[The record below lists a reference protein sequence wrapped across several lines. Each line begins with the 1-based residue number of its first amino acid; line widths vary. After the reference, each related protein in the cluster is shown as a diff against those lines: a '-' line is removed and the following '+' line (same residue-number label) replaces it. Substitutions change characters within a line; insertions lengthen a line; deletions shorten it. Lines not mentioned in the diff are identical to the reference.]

1 MHTYCDECDKP
12 QRQVKRVIS
21 TPFEYYHDKKRCMS
35 INKNMKH
42 LSFDRYNSKVK
53 RVNLPVPSFEYVH
66 KSWFS
71 SRLGSATP
79 GFMIGRD
86 RIIEKLK
93 AWLAKEKTDGGS
105 YLITGYRGMG
115 KTSFVDRVLY
125 ELVGETNLWI
135 DGLGCI
141 FLVILAYSIFR
152 LYRDFEVS
160 WIVILIVSLSG
171 IIATCKYF
179 FLKEKFKKYKFR
191 IKTGWIYIMRNRH
204 IYDLWPLLL
213 AMFHAWKKLT
223 PKEWDRINNL
233 VYGSNVK
240 DKRYSNICV
249 NVNLGQEILDE
260 RSILCVLTSELYNK
274 YRVYMMSPVANI
286 EFWMLFVVSA
296 AFLWVS
302 IVDSFNCNCVAA
314 DMYNVAKGIF
324 LTCGA
329 WSVVFFHQLR
339 ILFQLKRLSRR
350 IDAAYSLEIASGIG
364 YRGTSVG
371 GKGTYNYPIA
381 NTRDI
386 ESQLIV
392 ILDRIERF
400 PVHPKFY
407 FVFDELDKIETSL
420 KAQEAMPEFIGE
432 RYHPGGGTSRKRQAM
447 VLHLLANMKF
457 FTTTAKAKFIFI
469 AGREMYDGYLAD
481 MTDRESAIS
490 SLFNG
495 VIYVESFCKNE
506 KSEKDVMYNA
516 ETFVAR
522 QLIPKSF
529 IEEKVITHYL
539 KCKLTDTDYQNI
551 DIDLKMYY
559 EYLVLIYTDN
569 YLKQDCID
577 DAGRRKA
584 FDDARARI
592 DKVIGLL
599 YHFTVYLYHI
609 SNGSPKKMRLSFEGL
624 VRPLRNRREFV
635 LNRYDWKEKHE
646 GNDLDIH
653 ISSQCK
659 YLLSFGEKEQKV
671 IGFIH
676 YITFPVNQIITDAN
690 QFGDKLLVSA
700 SFLINHIYKYHS
712 GGFSWRNIEQ
722 TPELLEVYKIPEF
735 RGFIRSILTY
745 LLQTH
750 IIHIPFG
757 LFQFKFRKQI
767 SEEISLASKMSE
779 EVSTLFNFTRE
790 ESQVVKE
797 HYRKIQQ
804 AHNKELAT
812 EHLVSQHSVAGLHH
826 IIGDLFMA
834 DEDYNNAIIAYQT
847 ALSVIDKSKNR
858 NNKLLA
864 SYYLPYTR
872 NMLKLGLAYEK
883 RRTLAAAYSAYSI
896 LTGKFIE
903 YVENTKTDVSS
914 IKKPF
919 GSEKYRKIEK
929 ISLMEDTKLVYQSLL
944 AKLFINEKM
953 ETGGITRINLDTV
966 LKEFRTL
973 RTQINSDDKFMLSA
987 DFYRRLA
994 DIMFYKN
1001 GMIGFDID
1009 KTKTDEYLFDTCKA
1023 RIGNMWGNN
1032 RTLPCYACRYYRKS
1046 LEVLLEKLFNNVEHI
1061 DMEKEINPIKI
1072 LQLIVAGGS
1081 AKTMRQNYMLQLGE
1095 ILDCLGNT
1103 MLACGDMMC
1112 GIQDDNSE
1120 CEEEISVEFLCLFLH
1135 DVRMMNEK
1143 IDKKK
1148 EYKEFKLLS
1157 GEYEIKGKLELAIL
1171 YFWEASVTFRYG
1183 REQKKTAGSLKKILR
1198 IIQNYLRVAEAKSK
1212 IQLNENID
1220 KYLLESVKRKVTIGE
1235 FLNEIKNRI
1244 VKQCLINLYSH
1255 YNFINLVEIQRLK
1268 WVFYTHMYEN
1278 ISLNR
1283 LTLFPDV
1290 EEIMLIY
1297 YEMIRLCVVPENE
1310 KNFADDVLSSVRK
1323 TLKGR
1328 RGEDD
1333 FVFSWN
1339 SVRQRNMD
1347 FNLRLTGIYNNIALG
1362 GIRHDNTSYERILS
1376 LKFKAEMNRYI
1387 LNMAFPNNEIDNI
1400 TKRSES
1406 YIKSFIDELKPGE
1419 KKIDASFSWK
1429 SFFPHIYDKDNL
1441 LVATLQDRL
1450 TLLEFLIKDSIYC
1463 LTYILESITPYTS
1476 TTLFTHSFMGSVYQD
1491 LNQWNVL
1498 FDSLFKYYKVL
1509 DESGKPLDINRPS
1522 DIARN
1527 EIFKLYDDS
1536 CVTCPCECSYKE
1548 SDLKKVKYIEQEK
1561 SKLGD
1566 VKNTKKETIIQH
1578 LWQSRCPYYSVVSCK
1593 NKRNEYEK
1601 VRDKMQSSIP
1611 DKAYLHGIYKD
1622 IFGVCNVSDRFF
1634 SSVLN
1639 AINKPNIQFLLTNYS
1654 GEMSLKSYRK
1664 AKEVHREGQAYKDM
1678 ISRMYF
1684 LDDDL
1689 KNDTV
1694 QFDLSIERFKIN
1706 SGYVDQNIASMLNFV
1721 TNSIYDIES
1730 FCIDNESSLPLKDR
1744 FLDIFINVGEKSE
1757 L

>member
-1 MHTYCDECDKP
+1 
-12 QRQVKRVIS
+12 
-21 TPFEYYHDKKRCMS
+21 
-35 INKNMKH
+35 MKH

-53 RVNLPVPSFEYVH
+53 RVNLPIPSFEYVH

-125 ELVGETNLWI
+125 ELVGEPSLCIDSFGRLFLVLLAFGIFELSKDFTGFLWI
-135 DGLGCI
+135 VL
-141 FLVILAYSIFR
+141 F
-152 LYRDFEVS
+152 VS
-160 WIVILIVSLSG
+160 SLLG
-171 IIATCKYF
+171 IIITCKYF
-179 FLKEKFKKYKFR
+179 PLKEKYKKYKFR
-191 IKTGWIYIMRNRH
+191 VKTGWQYFKRKKRIYN
-204 IYDLWPLLL
+204 LFSLLPI
-213 AMFHAWKKLT
+213 MFHAWKKLT

-233 VYGSNVK
+233 IYGSNLK

-274 YRVYMMSPVANI
+274 YRIYVMSPVANAI
-286 EFWMLFVVSA
+286 FWIFFTVSA
-296 AFLWVS
+296 CILWISIIGLNAKCDTVS
-302 IVDSFNCNCVAA
+302 IV
-314 DMYNVAKGIF
+314 NVLKGIF
-324 LTCGA
+324 LTGGLWA
-329 WSVVFFHQLR
+329 FIFFHHLK
-339 ILFQLKRLSRR
+339 ILCQLKKLSRR
-350 IDAAYSLEIASGIG
+350 IDAAYSLEIAGGIG
-364 YRGTSVG
+364 NNGVSVN

-386 ESQLIV
+386 ESQLIF
-392 ILDRIERF
+392 ILERIERF

-420 KAQEAMPEFIGE
+420 KAQEAMPEFISE

-529 IEEKVITHYL
+529 IEEKVVAQYL

-559 EYLVLIYTDN
+559 EYLVLTYADK

-577 DAGRRKA
+577 AEDRRKA
-584 FDDARARI
+584 FDEARARI

-624 VRPLRNRREFV
+624 VRPLRNKREFV
-635 LNRYDWKEKHE
+635 LNEDDWKERHE

-653 ISSQCK
+653 ISSKCK

-804 AHNKELAT
+804 AHNKELAI
-812 EHLVSQHSVAGLHH
+812 EQLASQHSVAGLHH
-826 IIGDLFMA
+826 IMGDLFMA

-847 ALSVIDKSKNR
+847 ALSVIDKKKH
-858 NNKLLA
+858 NNTKLLA

-903 YVENTKTDVSS
+903 YVENAKTEVSS

-919 GSEKYRKIEK
+919 SPEKYRKIEK

-953 ETGGITRINLDTV
+953 ETGGITRVNFDTV
-966 LKEFRTL
+966 LKEFETL
-973 RTQINSDDKFMLSA
+973 QANINTEDKFMLSA
-987 DFYRRLA
+987 DFYRRLG

-1001 GMIGFDID
+1001 GMIGFEID
-1009 KTKTDEYLFDTCKA
+1009 KNKTDAYLDTTCKA
-1023 RIGNMWGNN
+1023 RVKNMWKHN
-1032 RTLPCYACRYYRKS
+1032 RTLPCYACMYYRQS
-1046 LEVLLEKLFNNVEHI
+1046 LKTLLNKLFNNVDPVDKEAI
-1061 DMEKEINPIKI
+1061 KTSGGALDMIKMFCTGYNSEKYKKNIPGNMEINPINI
-1072 LQLIVAGGS
+1072 LQLVVAGGS
-1081 AKTMRQNYMLQLGE
+1081 TKTMRQNYMLQLGE
-1095 ILDCLGNT
+1095 ILDSLGNT
-1103 MLACGDMMC
+1103 MLACGDMIC
-1112 GIQDDNSE
+1112 DIQDDNSIYN
-1120 CEEEISVEFLCLFLH
+1120 EEISVEFLCLFLH

-1148 EYKEFKLLS
+1148 EYCEFKLLS
-1157 GEYEIKGKLELAIL
+1157 DGYKTKSKLEIAIL

-1183 REQKKTAGSLKKILR
+1183 REQKKTTGSLKKILR
-1198 IIQNYLRVAEAKSK
+1198 VIQNYLRVAEAKSK
-1212 IQLNENID
+1212 MQHDGGSSIHLD
-1220 KYLLESVKRKVTIGE
+1220 ESVKRKVTIGE

-1244 VKQCLINLYSH
+1244 IKQCLINLYSH

-1297 YEMIRLCVVPENE
+1297 YEMIRLCVIPDD
-1310 KNFADDVLSSVRK
+1310 KRDDADKLMESVRK
-1323 TLKGR
+1323 VLKDK
-1328 RGEDD
+1328 RGKCDLG
-1333 FVFSWN
+1333 FSWD
-1339 SVRQRNMD
+1339 SIKDRNKD

-1387 LNMAFPNNEIDNI
+1387 LNMAFPNKEIKEENI
-1400 TKRSES
+1400 IKRSES
-1406 YIKSFIDELKPGE
+1406 YIKSFIEELGADE
-1419 KKIDASFSWK
+1419 KKIDTSFSWK
-1429 SFFPHIYDKDNL
+1429 SFFPHIYGRDEL
-1441 LVATLQDRL
+1441 YVTTLQDRL
-1450 TLLEFLIKDSIYC
+1450 VLLEFLIKDSIYC

-1509 DESGKPLDINRPS
+1509 DESGSPLDINDSS

-1527 EIFKLYDDS
+1527 EMFKSYDKFCKACS
-1536 CVTCPCECSYKE
+1536 CPCYDNK
-1548 SDLKKVKYIEQEK
+1548 SDSTPIKYIEQKK
-1561 SKLGD
+1561 SKLGYLETD
-1566 VKNTKKETIIQH
+1566 KEETVIQH
-1578 LWQSRCPYYSVVSCK
+1578 MWQSRCPYYGVVNCE
-1593 NKRNEYEK
+1593 NKKNEYEK
-1601 VRDKMQSSIP
+1601 VKDKMRDGIS
-1611 DKAYLHGIYKD
+1611 DKDSLYKKYKD
-1622 IFGVCNVSDRFF
+1622 IFGICNVSDRFF
-1634 SSVLN
+1634 NSVLST
-1639 AINKPNIQFLLTNYS
+1639 INKPNIQFLLTNYS

-1694 QFDLSIERFKIN
+1694 QFDLAIERFKIN
-1706 SGYVDQNIASMLNFV
+1706 SGYIDQNIDSMLNFV

-1730 FCIDNESSLPLKDR
+1730 FGIDNESNLPLTDR
-1744 FLDIFINVGEKSE
+1744 FLDVFINASEKSE